1 MVTLASNNMTIEDA
15 VRRMD
20 ANGNLIPIGELLNQ
34 RNGIITDIPWRE
46 GDTVG
51 GHMISQRT
59 SLPQIQTVTIG
70 QGVVPSAS
78 STAQILEA
86 PEILAGWQNMD
97 QYVANYGG
105 DAAGKR
111 ASEDVA
117 FVEQFDQTVAR
128 RFIYGN
134 GLTTVGQMNGL
145 AVRYGALTGT
155 SAQTA
160 TNIVDCGGTGSINMS
175 AWLIGWGPRTFYGWY
190 PKGSPGGLYRKD
202 WGMMPRTNPDG
213 TEQVVYRTE
222 YSWHIGCALEDWRF
236 VSRGANIDRAA
247 LTTQSAAAPDLFTKF
262 INMINVIFDINMCR
276 PSFYINRTTR
286 MMLDI
291 QARNDVLSG
300 GQLKYDVVDGK
311 RMEFFQNIPI
321 TLMDQLTQTEPRIV

>member
-1 MVTLASNNMTIEDA
+1 MVTLASNNLTIEDA

-20 ANGNLIPIGELLNQ
+20 ASGNLIPIGELLNQ
-34 RNGIITDIPWRE
+34 RNGIIADIPWRE

-59 SLPQIQTVTIG
+59 SLPQIQTVTVG

-78 STAQILEA
+78 AVAQIVEA

-105 DAAGKR
+105 DPAGKR

-117 FVEQFDQTVAR
+117 FIEQFDQTVAR

-134 GLTTVGQMNGL
+134 QATTVGQMNGL
-145 AVRYGALTGT
+145 AVRYGNLTG
-155 SAQTA
+155 SNNQTA
-160 TNIVDCGGTGSINMS
+160 KNIIDCGGTASINMS

-236 VSRGANIDRAA
+236 VSRMANIDRAT
-247 LTTQSAAAPDLFTKF
+247 LTAGTGADLFTKT
-262 INMINVIFDINMCR
+262 IQAMRVIFDINACR
-276 PSFYINRTTR
+276 PSLYMNRTTR
-286 MMLDI
+286 MMMDI

-300 GQLKYDVVDGK
+300 GQLRYDVVDGK

-321 TLMDQLTQTEPRIV
+321 TYMDQLVETEARVV